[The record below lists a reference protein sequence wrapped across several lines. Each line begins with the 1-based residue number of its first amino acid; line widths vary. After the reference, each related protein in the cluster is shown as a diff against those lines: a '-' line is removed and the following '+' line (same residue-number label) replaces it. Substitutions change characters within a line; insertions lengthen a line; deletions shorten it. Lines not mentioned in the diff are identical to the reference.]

1 MCTIFTHLF
10 LLKKLFSPSGP
21 AIIVS
26 SSDQYMAF
34 KQLTLEK
41 ISHKVHCVTI
51 FTHGWL
57 KYSQHKFNRQ
67 TYRLLQTA

>member
-1 MCTIFTHLF
+1 MVVSF
-10 LLKKLFSPSGP
+10 PSGP

-41 ISHKVHCVTI
+41 ISHEVST
-51 FTHGWL
+51 L
-57 KYSQHKFNRQ
+57 SSRSY
-67 TYRLLQTA
+67 